1 MQVLWSTPETISPPL
16 LTNPSCQAHLT
27 SLASPVLVVT
37 ELMRLGVQVSN
48 DVRMLLPLLVG
59 ILVAKWVADA
69 VTHSLYH
76 ALLEVA
82 CVPWLP
88 PAPAAPSSMD
98 LISAASIMASPVIT
112 LPQQVTLGELRNVLR
127 DSRHNGFPVV
137 RPTPAGLVSTC
148 QC

>member
-1 MQVLWSTPETISPPL
+1 M
-16 LTNPSCQAHLT
+16 
-27 SLASPVLVVT
+27 
-37 ELMRLGVQVSN
+37 QVSN

-88 PAPAAPSSMD
+88 PAPTAASSMD
-98 LISAASIMASPVIT
+98 LLPVRTIMASPVVT
-112 LPQQVTLGELRNVLR
+112 LPLEVTLQELRNVLR

-137 RPTPAGLVSTC
+137 RPTPAGMVSQAEKHAC
-148 QC
+148 ALFPVFVF